1 MCNCRNCGAP
11 LNRYGVCEYCGT
23 KAKSGTVSRMEITS
37 DAIRIESVAYAEDK
51 ND

>member
-23 KAKSGTVSRMEITS
+23 ATKSGAVSRMEITADS
-37 DAIRIESVAYAEDK
+37 IRIESVTYAEDK
-51 ND
+51 NG